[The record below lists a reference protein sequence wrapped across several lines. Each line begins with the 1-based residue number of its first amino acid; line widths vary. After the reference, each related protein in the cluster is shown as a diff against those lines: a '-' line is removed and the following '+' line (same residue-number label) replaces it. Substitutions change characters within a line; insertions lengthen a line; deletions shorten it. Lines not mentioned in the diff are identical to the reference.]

1 MHCSGS
7 PLAQPP
13 TRRLTCIFVKSDAV
27 AAEHKS
33 VGQMCDSIEMLWALL
48 RQYVR
53 PYRGL
58 LSVVAVLQVI
68 STLASLYLPTVN
80 AAIIDDGVAKGNLQ
94 TIVELGGV
102 MLAVSA
108 LQVVCAVGAVYFGS
122 RAGMGF
128 GHDLRSAIFHH
139 VTGFSAEETA
149 RFGAPSL
156 LTRTTNDV
164 QQIQLLV
171 QLTCTMLITAPIMS
185 IGGIFMAV
193 HQDAG
198 LSWLLLV
205 SVPVLAVAN
214 YWIVSHLL
222 PIFRRMQRL
231 IDNINRVMREQLSGI
246 RVIRAF
252 ASEPFER
259 NRFAEANQALSDTAL
274 DAGRWQALM
283 LPVTTLVINVSS
295 VALIW
300 FGGLRIDAGQ
310 MQVGSLI
317 AFLSYFMQILM
328 AVLLA
333 TFMLV
338 IFPRAS
344 VCAERISEV
353 LSTTPG
359 IASPENPVRP
369 DAVAG
374 EISMD
379 AATFSYPGADRPVLQ
394 DVSLVAKPGTT
405 TAIVGST
412 GSGKSTLVSLI
423 CRLYDV
429 TGGSVRIDGIDVR
442 DYDTDQLWSAIGLVP
457 QRGYLF
463 SGTVADNLRYGKAD
477 ATDDEMWEAL
487 RVAAADDFVH
497 AHADG
502 LAMPV
507 AQGGINFSGG
517 QRQRLAI
524 ARAVIR
530 RPAIYLFD
538 DAFSALDV
546 HTDARVRAA
555 LREVSAGS
563 TVIIVSQR
571 ISTVAQADQIIVID
585 DGRVVGIGTHE
596 TLLVGCPAYAE
607 FADSQSLGA
616 GVGGQR

>member
-1 MHCSGS
+1 MTCSFLELS
-7 PLAQPP
+7 
-13 TRRLTCIFVKSDAV
+13 AV
-27 AAEHKS
+27 AAKHNRVS
-33 VGQMCDSIEMLWALL
+33 VVCDSNGMLRALL

-58 LSVVAVLQVI
+58 LSVVAVLQLI

-94 TIVELGGV
+94 TIVELGFV

-108 LQVVCAVGAVYFGS
+108 LQVLCAVGAVYFGS

-128 GHDLRSAIFHH
+128 GRDLRSAIFRH

-164 QQIQLLV
+164 QQIQQLV

-222 PIFRRMQRL
+222 PIFRRVQRL
-231 IDNINRVMREQLSGI
+231 IDGINRVMREQLSGI

-252 ASEPFER
+252 AREPFER
-259 NRFAEANQALSDTAL
+259 NRFAEVNQALADTVL

-338 IFPRAS
+338 LLPRAS

-353 LSTTPG
+353 LTTTPG
-359 IASPENPVRP
+359 ITSPEHPLRP
-369 DAVAG
+369 SAVDG
-374 EISMD
+374 EIRLQG
-379 AATFSYPGADRPVLQ
+379 ATFSYPGADRAVLQ
-394 DVSLVAKPGTT
+394 DVSLTAQPATT

-412 GSGKSTLVSLI
+412 GSGKSTLISLI

-429 TGGSVRIDGIDVR
+429 TGGAVRVDGVDVR
-442 DYDTDQLWSAIGLVP
+442 DYDTEQLWSAIGLVP

-463 SGTVADNLRYGKAD
+463 SGTVAENLRYGKAD

-487 RVAAADDFVH
+487 RVAAADDFVS

-502 LAMPV
+502 LSMPV

-555 LREVSAGS
+555 LREVSTGS
-563 TVIIVSQR
+563 TVVIVSQR
-571 ISTVAQADQIIVID
+571 ISTVAQADQIVVID

-596 TLLVGCPAYAE
+596 TLLAGCPAYAE

-616 GVGGQR
+616 GAGGQR